1 MKTKI
6 IIIAVLCVAL
16 AACGN
21 HSRKEQNQ
29 STQESETSPQEL
41 AMAEIGEIGD
51 TKTPQDDSR
60 EKVSGAEPYVTHK
73 HYSQDDSYTNIFE
86 DTYKGKT
93 LKEVYDIIVRN
104 ECRFNYHLR
113 EKLPSGNT
121 DYKSDERDEN
131 VEVAYRFKTR
141 KHLSIELNYPGGV
154 TTVEIAESPGKTVS
168 KITYSAD

>member
-73 HYSQDDSYTNIFE
+73 HYSQDDGYTNIFE

-131 VEVAYRFKTR
+131 VEVTYRFKTR

-154 TTVEIAESPGKTVS
+154 TTVEIAELPGKTVS

>member
-6 IIIAVLCVAL
+6 IIIAVLCVVL

-41 AMAEIGEIGD
+41 AMAEIGDI
-51 TKTPQDDSR
+51 KTPQEESR
-60 EKVSGAEPYVTHK
+60 EKVSGAEPYVTRR
-73 HYSQDDSYTNIFE
+73 HYSQDDGYTNIFE

-93 LKEVYDIIVRN
+93 LKKVYDIIVRN
-104 ECRFNYHLR
+104 EWRFNYHLR

-131 VEVAYRFKTR
+131 VEVTYRFKIR
-141 KHLSIELNYPGGV
+141 VGAWSWSNCCCFYFSIG
-154 TTVEIAESPGKTVS
+154 
-168 KITYSAD
+168 